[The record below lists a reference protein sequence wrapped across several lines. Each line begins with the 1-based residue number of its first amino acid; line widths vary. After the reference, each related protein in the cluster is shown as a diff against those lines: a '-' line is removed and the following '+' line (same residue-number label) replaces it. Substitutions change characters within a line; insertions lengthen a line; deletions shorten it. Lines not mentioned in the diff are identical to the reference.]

1 MRNNEK
7 PSDEALSDITLEAL
21 VRLLYLR
28 GVDLDEIQRD
38 YSSRI
43 ADNYL
48 AGSHYKN
55 ATPQHLARIIEDTK
69 KNSVLINMR
78 QSSS

>member
-1 MRNNEK
+1 MKSNET
-7 PSDEALSDITLEAL
+7 PSDETLSDITLEAL
-21 VRLLYLR
+21 VRLLYIR
-28 GVDLDEIQRD
+28 GVNLDEIQRD

-55 ATPQHLARIIEDTK
+55 ITPQHLAKIIEETK
-69 KNSVLINMR
+69 RNSILGNMC
-78 QSSS
+78 

>member
-1 MRNNEK
+1 MKSNET
-7 PSDEALSDITLEAL
+7 PSDETLSDITLEAL
-21 VRLLYLR
+21 VRLLYIR
-28 GVDLDEIQRD
+28 GVNLDEIQRD

-55 ATPQHLARIIEDTK
+55 ITPQHLAKIIEETK
-69 KNSVLINMR
+69 RNSILSNMC
-78 QSSS
+78 